1 MDVSFEFMVLRFL
14 GDFVLSADAA
24 EDSCGALLE
33 FDILL
38 GHPSK
43 EGNWVRIVIDVEKEK
58 ERAEKGGS

>member
-1 MDVSFEFMVLRFL
+1 MGMDVSFEFMVLRFL

-38 GHPSK
+38 GQPSK
-43 EGNWVRIVIDVEKEK
+43 QAI
-58 ERAEKGGS
+58 GSE